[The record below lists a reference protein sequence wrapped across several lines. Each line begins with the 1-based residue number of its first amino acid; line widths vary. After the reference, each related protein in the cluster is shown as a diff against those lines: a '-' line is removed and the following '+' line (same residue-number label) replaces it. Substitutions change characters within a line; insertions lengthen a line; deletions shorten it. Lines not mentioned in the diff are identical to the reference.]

1 MCQIPQENNE
11 NLIYFKLKICWWT
24 IFDEFCTSKNITWN
38 LDERALRAFIS
49 KKTWYMYKHKSA
61 YFRTY
66 RKMYLCRVHVFL
78 VFIVFSILYLNLAIV
93 LISIY
98 QHLNLSAKTTS
109 NLFPTLSNI
118 FIYYR
123 QIQVFIQ
130 CAN

>member
-1 MCQIPQENNE
+1 MC
-11 NLIYFKLKICWWT
+11 
-24 IFDEFCTSKNITWN
+24 
-38 LDERALRAFIS
+38 
-49 KKTWYMYKHKSA
+49 
-61 YFRTY
+61 
-66 RKMYLCRVHVFL
+66 LCRVHVFL
-78 VFIVFSILYLNLAIV
+78 VFIVFSFLYLNLATV

-109 NLFPTLSNI
+109 YLFPTLSNT